1 MAHNC
6 VKSEGRLRMI
16 EGNKGMKATGS
27 LLVPL
32 IALTSQMLN

>member
-32 IALTSQMLN
+32 TGSLSVLK